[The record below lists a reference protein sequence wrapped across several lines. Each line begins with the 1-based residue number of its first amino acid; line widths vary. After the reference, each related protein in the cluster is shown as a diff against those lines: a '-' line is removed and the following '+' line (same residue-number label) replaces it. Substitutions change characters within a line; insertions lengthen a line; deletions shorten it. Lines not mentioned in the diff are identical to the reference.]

1 MEKFFVD
8 AEGKYLGVF
17 IGAQPPEGAIEVESC
32 PSDGRQKWDG
42 SHWCD
47 VEVSI
52 KAKDDIFMLE
62 KQITPRRLRE
72 AFLTETG
79 REWLVGIE
87 EKIEEL
93 RFIVNNRNDK

>member
-1 MEKFFVD
+1 MSEKFYVD
-8 AEGKYLGVF
+8 AQGNFLGVF
-17 IGAQPPEGAIEVESC
+17 VDGADAPDSAIEVKNC

-47 VEVSI
+47 VKASI

-79 REWLVGIE
+79 RKWLIGIE

-93 RFIVNNRNDK
+93 RFIVNKQ